1 MSRIRMKTIRE
12 LNENDLLDR
21 LQQLRSDLT
30 KLKIDSSKGTLR
42 KESGKIKPLKRD
54 IARILTRLGEL
65 NKKWLHLIA
74 LLNMKWLV

>member
-1 MSRIRMKTIRE
+1 MSRIRMKTLRE

-42 KESGKIKPLKRD
+42 KESGKIKPLKRN
-54 IARILTRLGEL
+54 IARILTRLNEM
-65 NKKWLHLIA
+65 KK
-74 LLNMKWLV
+74 K

>member
-65 NKKWLHLIA
+65 NKK
-74 LLNMKWLV
+74 

>member
-30 KLKIDSSKGTLR
+30 RLKIDASKGTLR

-54 IARILTRLGEL
+54 IARILTRLSEL
-65 NKKWLHLIA
+65 KKR
-74 LLNMKWLV
+74 